1 MKTLLAVLLS
11 LTSLPAIAG
20 DACDAQLPSAL
31 KARVATAFPAFRTPA
46 VTDNLP
52 EDVEWDLKQKGKGC
66 LGVAKAD
73 FDGNGT
79 QDFLLG
85 LTAKKGDRAI
95 VLVAL
100 SRRGKWQFHQ
110 LDMWPEGRSRLY
122 VSADKP
128 GVYVRTEAL
137 DGPREH
143 GEVSPLR
150 CSHSVA
156 VFGTTESTGVAYCY
170 KKGKWPYVW
179 VSD

>member
-1 MKTLLAVLLS
+1 MKTLLVALFS
-11 LTSLPAIAG
+11 LTSLPAVAG
-20 DACDAQLPSAL
+20 DACGAQLPSAL
-31 KARVATAFPAFRTPA
+31 KAQVAKAFPAFRTPA
-46 VTDNLP
+46 ATDNLP

-66 LGVAKAD
+66 LGVAIAD

-85 LTAKKGDRAI
+85 LTAKKDGGAI

-100 SRRGKWQFHQ
+100 SRSGKWQFHQ
-110 LDMWPEGRSRLY
+110 LDAWPEGRSRLY
-122 VSADKP
+122 VSAEKP
-128 GVYVRTEAL
+128 GVYVRTQAL
-137 DGPREH
+137 DGPLEP
-143 GEVSPLR
+143 GEVSPLN

-156 VFGTTESTGVAYCY
+156 VFGATESTGVAYCY